1 MFFECRYVC
10 IIWLIIHVASNLYLP
25 HIVSNML
32 GSCLWGFNKDLKTLV
47 LLAAAT
53 ICWAI
58 WHCQNDIDF
67 SGKILLLLVDYS
79 LGYPLAPLLT
89 CASKAYI
96 SGFGLNAI

>member
-1 MFFECRYVC
+1 
-10 IIWLIIHVASNLYLP
+10 
-25 HIVSNML
+25 ML
-32 GSCLWGFNKDLKTLV
+32 GSCLWGFNKDLKTY
-47 LLAAAT
+47 
-53 ICWAI
+53 WAI